1 MEITTKIFGK
11 VTIGDDRIIKFPNGI
26 VGFPDLQ
33 NFALMYDSE
42 NTDGNSL
49 NFLVSLD
56 EPAFAL
62 PVMVP
67 SLIDADYDP
76 AIADDYLIPLGEF
89 EDGMLELV
97 TVTVPH
103 DVTKMT
109 VNLMAP
115 IVVNVKTKKAVQVIV
130 DDDNY
135 PVKFPIYDILA
146 QAKQKAESAGK
157 AGEQC

>member
-1 MEITTKIFGK
+1 MEITTKLFGK
-11 VTIGDDRIIKFPNGI
+11 VTIDDERIINFPGGI

-42 NTDGNSL
+42 NTDGNSI
-49 NFLVSLD
+49 NFLVSLE

-62 PVMVP
+62 PVMAPEIVCP
-67 SLIDADYDP
+67 DYDP
-76 AIADDYLIPLGEF
+76 MVPDDLLLPLGEF
-89 EDGMLELV
+89 TEGVLVLV

-103 DVTKMT
+103 DLKKMT

-115 IVVNVKTKKAVQVIV
+115 VIINPATRRAIQLIVN
-130 DDDNY
+130 DDKY

-146 QAKQKAESAGK
+146 QAKEKAK
-157 AGEQC
+157 

>member
-1 MEITTKIFGK
+1 MEITTKLFGK
-11 VTIGDDRIIKFPNGI
+11 VTIDDNRIINFPGGI

-42 NTDGNSL
+42 NTDGNSI
-49 NFLVSLD
+49 NFLVSLE

-62 PVMVP
+62 PVMAPETVCP
-67 SLIDADYDP
+67 DYDP
-76 AIADDYLIPLGEF
+76 MVPDDLLLPLGEF
-89 EDGMLELV
+89 TEGVLVLV

-103 DVTKMT
+103 DLKKMT

-115 IVVNVKTKKAVQVIV
+115 VIINPATRRAIQLIVN
-130 DDDNY
+130 DDKY

-146 QAKQKAESAGK
+146 QAKEKAK
-157 AGEQC
+157 